1 MLCSIKVQ
9 PLYFISK
16 YYFLFQLHICT
27 FGARLYAHTI
37 AGFLDPDKKYFSY
50 RILSRDE
57 CFDARSKTANMSAL
71 FPCGDSMVCIIDDRL
86 VGNIS
91 LTCIKYFSH
100 LNLIF
105 LSVASNILH

>member
-16 YYFLFQLHICT
+16 YYLVLFQLHICT

-86 VGNIS
+86 GLDGNIFPS
-91 LTCIKYFSH
+91 PIKYFSH
-100 LNLIF
+100 L
-105 LSVASNILH
+105 H